1 MFFPVSQTHLGPHCV
16 WVLFYAL
23 TFCYFSHWYG
33 RIYVLNYHASLEK
46 PKIVCVRKHG
56 TNVGALWYGF
66 KAAGFYQGL
75 ERLMHKTLTVYSGK
89 LLVETIL
96 MVKLFRTKHLF
107 SNL

>member
-1 MFFPVSQTHLGPHCV
+1 M
-16 WVLFYAL
+16 
-23 TFCYFSHWYG
+23 
-33 RIYVLNYHASLEK
+33 LNDHASLEK

-96 MVKLFRTKHLF
+96 MVYMTEPIFGPPYLFCFLKYLLKMKRTTIIF
-107 SNL
+107 NWVM